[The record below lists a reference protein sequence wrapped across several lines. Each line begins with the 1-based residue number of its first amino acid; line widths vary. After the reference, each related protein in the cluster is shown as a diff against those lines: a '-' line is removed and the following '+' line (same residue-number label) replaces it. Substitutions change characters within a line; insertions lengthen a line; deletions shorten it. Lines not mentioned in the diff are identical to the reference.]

1 MKGSSTFRSRLLL
14 ILQMGIVFLL
24 GGVAFAELDYTLPPH
39 DGIYDRKEF
48 LSRDYRQTIKDR
60 IAYERRNRGFE
71 IFVIILDEP
80 PEKEIEEVARLAGEG
95 WSTTQ
100 YWAVVYQVGKE
111 GAPSCLV
118 GGGKMDQIDPDVV
131 ERTLRGARGAA
142 MLVDARQGR
151 VEEMV
156 SNLGDGFG
164 FLYEQAD
171 QSFQKALKAAEI
183 RRESREKKKKTRTIV
198 GLSLFV
204 ILLIL
209 AALAFHLWTN
219 YLQKMKPV
227 EFPVT
232 SPRRRFA
239 APSSGGGDVLVKY
252 SKNF

>member
-1 MKGSSTFRSRLLL
+1 MNSPSAFHPRLLP
-14 ILQMGIVFLL
+14 ILHALLALLL
-24 GGVAFAELDYTLPPH
+24 GGVSFGELDYTLAPH

-80 PEKEIEEVARLAGEG
+80 PEKDIEEVARLAGEG

-111 GAPSCLV
+111 GSPGCLA
-118 GGGKMDQIDPDVV
+118 GGGKMEQISPDIVK
-131 ERTLRGARGAA
+131 RTLRGARGSA
-142 MLVDARQGR
+142 MLVEAKQGR
-151 VEEMV
+151 VEELV

-171 QSFQKALKAAEI
+171 QSFQKALKREEL
-183 RRESREKKKKTRTIV
+183 RRADERKRDKGRKV
-198 GLSLFV
+198 VALSLFV

-209 AALAFHLWTN
+209 GALGLHLWTN
-219 YLQKMKPV
+219 YLRKMKPL
-227 EFPVT
+227 EFPRT

-252 SKNF
+252 RKNV